1 MVVSISSIDI
11 LDLFS
16 AMLSAVGGGG
26 IGAVVSDSRLGSSLS
41 KIPFSAHQTLQ
52 ISLLK
57 NEKIGALV
65 RSQFHT

>member
-26 IGAVVSDSRLGSSLS
+26 IGAVVSDSRLVNFVHIYSLENRMT
-41 KIPFSAHQTLQ
+41 PL
-52 ISLLK
+52 
-57 NEKIGALV
+57 
-65 RSQFHT
+65 